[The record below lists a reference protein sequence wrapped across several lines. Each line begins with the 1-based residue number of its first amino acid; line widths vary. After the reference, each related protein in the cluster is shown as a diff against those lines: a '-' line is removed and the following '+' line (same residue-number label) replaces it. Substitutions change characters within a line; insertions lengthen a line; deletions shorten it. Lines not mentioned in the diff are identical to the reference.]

1 MFNSQVPY
9 NSRASRQREQRR
21 QKKEASLNILYHI
34 DSYPTSSDDD
44 SIPDTENFI
53 LFTFSSGIL
62 YQSI

>member
-34 DSYPTSSDDD
+34 DSYLTSSDDD
-44 SIPDTENFI
+44 LIPDTEIFM